1 MKVKDLLSRFGKIG
15 RVFLAP
21 EDPKAY
27 ARRVRF
33 GGNKKRN
40 FEEGWVEFLDKKDA
54 KMVAETLNTNIIGGK
69 KNNFYYDDVWN
80 IKYLPKFKWHHLQ
93 AQIGMISLSPLRNC
107 TMKLTIHSL

>member
-1 MKVKDLLSRFGKIG
+1 MKPMKVKQLLSRFGEIG

-40 FEEGWVEFLDKKDA
+40 FDEGWVEFKSKKDA
-54 KMVAETLNTNIIGGK
+54 KLVVETLNTTTIGTYHPTG
-69 KNNFYYDDVWN
+69 V
-80 IKYLPKFKWHHLQ
+80 
-93 AQIGMISLSPLRNC
+93 GME
-107 TMKLTIHSL
+107 